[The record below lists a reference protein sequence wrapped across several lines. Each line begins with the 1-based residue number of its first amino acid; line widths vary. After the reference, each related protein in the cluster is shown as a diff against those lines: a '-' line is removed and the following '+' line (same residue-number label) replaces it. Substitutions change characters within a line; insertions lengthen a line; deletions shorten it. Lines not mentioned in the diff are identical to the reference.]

1 MKDNTDI
8 KLPFISKFAYGMGDV
23 GCNFSWMFVGNFLM
37 IFYSDVFGIS
47 MSAVA
52 GLMLFSRFWDAIN
65 DPIVGGLTDR
75 TKSRWGRYRPW
86 LLIAA
91 PITAMVLMATFWA
104 HPDWSNTAKIIYM
117 SVTYCILVLGYTCV
131 NIPYGTLCGAMTQ
144 NIEERAKINT
154 FRSVSAMIAIGI
166 INIITLPLISKLGGG
181 NDKQGYLL
189 VAVVYGIIFAL
200 CHIFCFAKT
209 KEAVTVPEKE
219 KITLKLQLKTV
230 IQNKPYLLALL
241 GQFLFGVTLYGRNA
255 DALYYFKYVEGSE
268 AFFTKYSMAIIIPS
282 IIGAGLFPIIFK
294 WTGNKGRAA
303 FILALGTGVC
313 MISLYLFSPV
323 SSPAA
328 FYICSGLTQFFFAQE
343 VKIAA
348 VTLGKN
354 GAYVRTAEGGTLVS
368 GFKNKAIV
376 DHIALNVR
384 SVDEAFKFVNESGL
398 NNTKDSIHFLPFW
411 ENGVKFFTI
420 EGPNKEKIE
429 FSQYL

>member
-1 MKDNTDI
+1 
-8 KLPFISKFAYGMGDV
+8 
-23 GCNFSWMFVGNFLM
+23 
-37 IFYSDVFGIS
+37 
-47 MSAVA
+47 
-52 GLMLFSRFWDAIN
+52 
-65 DPIVGGLTDR
+65 
-75 TKSRWGRYRPW
+75 
-86 LLIAA
+86 
-91 PITAMVLMATFWA
+91 
-104 HPDWSNTAKIIYM
+104 
-117 SVTYCILVLGYTCV
+117 
-131 NIPYGTLCGAMTQ
+131 MTQ
-144 NIEERAKINT
+144 NIEERAKINM

-189 VAVVYGIIFAL
+189 VAVVLGIIFAL

-303 FILALGTGVC
+303 SILALGTGVC

-368 GFKNKAIV
+368 GFKNKAID